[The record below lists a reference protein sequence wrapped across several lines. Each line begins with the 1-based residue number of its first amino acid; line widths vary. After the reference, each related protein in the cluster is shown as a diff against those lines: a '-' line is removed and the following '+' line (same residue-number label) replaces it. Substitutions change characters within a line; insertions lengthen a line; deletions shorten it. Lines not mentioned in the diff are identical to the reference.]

1 MFCLGGI
8 PLKKIAELAGAAGLG
23 KTQLC
28 MQLCVNVQ
36 IPEQIGGLEGQAV
49 YIDTEGSFISKRVI
63 EIANATVKLIGNESL
78 ESNDIY
84 LNYLSALVNEI
95 VNLI

>member
-1 MFCLGGI
+1 
-8 PLKKIAELAGAAGLG
+8 
-23 KTQLC
+23 

-63 EIANATVKLIGNESL
+63 EIANATVKLIGNENL
-78 ESNDIY
+78 ESNNIY
-84 LNYLSALVNEI
+84 LNYSSALVI
-95 VNLI
+95 ILNLI

>member
-1 MFCLGGI
+1 
-8 PLKKIAELAGAAGLG
+8 
-23 KTQLC
+23 